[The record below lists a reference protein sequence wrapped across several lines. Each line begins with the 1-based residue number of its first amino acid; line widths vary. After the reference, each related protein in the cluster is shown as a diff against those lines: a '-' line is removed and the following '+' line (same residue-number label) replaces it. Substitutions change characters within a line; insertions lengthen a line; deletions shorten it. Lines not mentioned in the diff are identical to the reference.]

1 MLFDP
6 RDGAQA
12 RIKTER
18 QLQTNMGRKLHT
30 TKINNILDEGIR
42 MLGTRKISPQNKAS
56 IPDAI
61 PSLSDLQSLGCIG
74 RKP

>member
-74 RKP
+74 RKL